1 MRLPKKA
8 LPVLLLPA
16 LLTIQSCDEG
26 SGPEASVVRDSAG
39 VTIVENFGGA
49 WEEGQEWITTS
60 APTLNIGVLD
70 GAPEYQLFRVRNA
83 LRLGNGHIVV
93 AASNELRFY
102 DAEGRY
108 LQTSGREGGG
118 PGEFQQLGWVRPYP
132 GDSIVA
138 YDFGQVRVSLLDAA
152 GEFGRSYR
160 IVPDGEQS
168 FVMGEN
174 VFADGTILVKAPLI
188 FSGGFDEGSS
198 RNDEDFHT
206 YSTTGEFID
215 SVATLPGPD
224 QFIQTGGD
232 SERRFVSISQ
242 PPFGRESVMDLF
254 ESSFYFGSSDTY
266 EIELHSQDGKLH
278 RLIRKNFTPRRVTDD
293 DIAAHIE
300 RELAEADDDDERR
313 RRRQAFDDMPVPE
326 TMPAYSDLKVDEL
339 GNVWV
344 RDFEPDEDAAS
355 VWTVFNPDGQMLG
368 SVTLAAGFNVNQI
381 GDNYLLG
388 VWRDEYDVEH
398 IHMYGLIK
406 PGREGV

>member
-1 MRLPKKA
+1 MRSLNK
-8 LPVLLLPA
+8 VLSVVCISGVLTLPA
-16 LLTIQSCDEG
+16 CNQGAET
-26 SGPEASVVRDSAG
+26 EAAVVRDSAG
-39 VTIVENFGGA
+39 VTIVENFGGT
-49 WEEGQEWITTS
+49 WEEGQEWLATS
-60 APTLNIGVLD
+60 MPTLNIGVLD

-83 LRLGNGHIVV
+83 LRLSNGHIVV

-102 DAEGRY
+102 DAEGGY

-132 GDSIVA
+132 GDSISA

-160 IVPDGEQS
+160 IVPEGEQS

-174 VFADGTILVKAPLI
+174 VFSDGTILIKAPLI
-188 FSGGFDEGSS
+188 FRGGFDEGSS
-198 RNDEDFHT
+198 RSDEEFYT

-242 PPFGRESVMDLF
+242 PPFGRESVLDVF
-254 ESSFYFGSSDTY
+254 GSGFYFGSADSY
-266 EIELHSQDGKLH
+266 EIELHSQDGTLQ
-278 RLIRKNFTPRRVTDD
+278 RLIRKSFTPRRVTDD
-293 DIAAHIE
+293 DVAAHIE

-313 RRRQAFDDMPVPE
+313 RRRQTFDDMPVPE
-326 TMPAYSDLKVDEL
+326 IMPAYADLKVDEL
-339 GNVWV
+339 GNIWV
-344 RDFEPDEDAAS
+344 QEFDPDEDAAS
-355 VWTVFNPDGQMLG
+355 VWTVFYPDGQMLG
-368 SVTLAAGFNVNQI
+368 TVTLAAGFEVNQI
-381 GDNYLLG
+381 GDNFLLG
-388 VWRDEYDVEH
+388 VWRDDYDVEH

-406 PGREGV
+406 PGREGA